1 MGQESDL
8 HTALYAG
15 GFLLLVGMAVW
26 HRLRLERAVAALPG
40 DVRARLGWDRAGGV
54 SARRHRRRIARR
66 LMLRGLPGWVP
77 LSPEARRDLFWHRAF
92 GLGAVVY
99 LVGVLPL
106 VWGAWALV
114 PILGLPAAAILA
126 MQAWWDG
133 PWGSG

>member
-15 GFLLLVGMAVW
+15 GFLLLVGMAIW
-26 HRLRLERAVAALPG
+26 HRLRLERAVAALPE
-40 DVRARLGWDRAGGV
+40 DVRLRLGWVWTGET

-66 LMLRGLPGWVP
+66 LILRGLPEWVP
-77 LSPEARRDLFWHRAF
+77 LPAEARRDLFWHRVF

-106 VWGAWALV
+106 VWGAWILLPA
-114 PILGLPAAAILA
+114 LGLPGAAILA
-126 MQAWWDG
+126 VQAWWDG
-133 PWGSG
+133 PWGRR